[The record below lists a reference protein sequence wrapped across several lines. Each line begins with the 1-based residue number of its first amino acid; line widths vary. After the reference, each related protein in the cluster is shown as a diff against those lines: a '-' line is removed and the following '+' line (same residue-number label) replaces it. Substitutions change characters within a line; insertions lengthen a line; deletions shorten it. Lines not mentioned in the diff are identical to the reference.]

1 MDSRFIKP
9 KLLNFHVITNV
20 MPTCR
25 STLIFI
31 FIMLIFMT
39 YASTVWGEELTFVA
53 SVDRTRVGL
62 DDRLVLTISV
72 SGQDIGGI
80 PEPELPALNGFE
92 IVGTNTSSSSQ
103 FSFINGKMTS
113 SKTMDYIY
121 TLQPLEVGK
130 FTIDSATFKFKGK
143 TYKTDPIDIQ
153 VVTGTTSSK
162 TRGGPSPGIQVPST
176 PAPAEVQVGD
186 DLFLR
191 ANFDSQEVFLGQQV
205 TVTFVLYNRTSLANV
220 QYGQVP
226 TFTGFW
232 AEKIYDAE
240 RLNFQQQVIGNKR
253 YEVAVLKKLA
263 LFPTT
268 IGEIKVEPMELVCD
282 VQVRGGDFF
291 DSFWGRTKRV
301 KIASKAITITVKPLP
316 QEGKPQGFQGAV
328 GRFAFKARVDHG
340 QVKAGEPLELTL
352 EIRGEG
358 NLKTVS
364 PPELP
369 ALENF
374 TSFEPE
380 IREEISSS
388 GDKISGT
395 KTYQYVLIPKEP
407 GEYSIGAFNFSYF
420 DPVEQSYRSASTES
434 MAIKVLPGETS
445 DFPLAIG
452 LGRDEIKIVGRDI
465 RYIKPST
472 LVLKDQR
479 GDLYRNRAFQV
490 LQVVP
495 LAAIFAAALARR
507 RRDRISR
514 DIGYARWRRAHRL
527 ARQGLRA
534 AQRSMQPEHS
544 VQFYGAM
551 TKVLSDYLGDK
562 LNISVGGITRQQ
574 LRDELARGQLAEG
587 LIKEVLDCLHTCDYS
602 RFAPDAA
609 RLAGMETMLNRVKN
623 LISQL
628 QKSGL

>member
-1 MDSRFIKP
+1 
-9 KLLNFHVITNV
+9 
-20 MPTCR
+20 MPTYR
-25 STLIFI
+25 SAFIFI
-31 FIMLIFMT
+31 FIILIFGVHG
-39 YASTVWGEELTFVA
+39 SILWGEELTFVA

-62 DDRLVLTISV
+62 DERMVLTISV

-80 PEPELPALNGFE
+80 PEPELPSLEGFE
-92 IVGTNTSSSSQ
+92 ITGTNTSTSSQ
-103 FSFINGKMTS
+103 FSFVNGKMTS

-121 TLQPLEVGK
+121 TLQPLDVGK
-130 FTIDSATFKFKGK
+130 LTIDSATFKFKGK
-143 TYKTDPIDIQ
+143 IYKTDPIEIE
-153 VVTGTTSSK
+153 VVNGTTSSK
-162 TRGGPSPGIQVPST
+162 TRSGPSQGIRAPSA
-176 PAPAEVQVGD
+176 PAPTDVQVGD

-191 ANFDSQEVFLGQQV
+191 ADFDRTEAFLGQQV

-220 QYGQVP
+220 HYSQVP

-232 AEKIYDAE
+232 TEKIYDAE
-240 RLNFQQQVIGNKR
+240 RLNFQQQVIGGKR
-253 YEVAVLKKLA
+253 YDVAVLKKLA

-268 IGEIKVEPMELVCD
+268 IGEIKVDPMELVCD

-328 GRFAFKARVDHG
+328 GQFAFKAKVDHG
-340 QVKAGEPLELTL
+340 QVKAGETLEFTL
-352 EIRGEG
+352 EIRGQG

-380 IREEISSS
+380 IREQMSSS

-395 KTYQYVLIPKEP
+395 KTYRYVLIPKEP
-407 GEYSIGAFNFSYF
+407 GEYRIEALSFSYF
-420 DPVEQSYRSASTES
+420 DPVDKSYRSASTEP

-445 DFPLAIG
+445 DFPLAVG

-479 GDLYRNRAFQV
+479 GDLYRSRAFQV
-490 LQVVP
+490 LQIVP
-495 LAAIFAAALARR
+495 LVAIFAAALVRK
-507 RRDRISR
+507 RRDRISQ
-514 DIGYARWRRAHRL
+514 DMGYARWRRALR
-527 ARQGLRA
+527 AFRKSLRA
-534 AQRSMQPEHS
+534 AQKLMRSES
-544 VQFYGAM
+544 STQFYGA
-551 TKVLSDYLGDK
+551 LSKALTDYLGDK
-562 LNISVGGITRQQ
+562 LNLTAGGLTCLQ
-574 LRDELARGQLAEG
+574 LEKELAQRQVDQE
-587 LIKEVLDCLHTCDYS
+587 LIQEVMVCLNACDFS
-602 RFAPDAA
+602 RFAPAGVQ
-609 RLAGMETMLNRVKN
+609 LADMETLWNKIRD
-623 LISQL
+623 LISRIE
-628 QKSGL
+628 KSGL